1 MAEQGTAPVLVEALP
16 TNGSPLRPATW
27 GTRITSKAPVSKK
40 KISHPTTRSFT
51 HRIATRTNIDDGH
64 PLPAH
69 RMRTKH
75 ALKNVDVYVQTGAFG
90 DINNAKRQSKKL
102 ENIYLDEYPIQL
114 METMQAG
121 RTLHRVRIG
130 PIDTVDEADKL
141 LLKVLKEGFNTA
153 IIAVD

>member
-1 MAEQGTAPVLVEALP
+1 
-16 TNGSPLRPATW
+16 
-27 GTRITSKAPVSKK
+27 
-40 KISHPTTRSFT
+40 
-51 HRIATRTNIDDGH
+51 
-64 PLPAH
+64 
-69 RMRTKH
+69 MRTKH